1 MAIKVPH
8 RDLCQLTR
16 ERAQEL
22 LRLIKVKL
30 QEADIEDISK
40 LRLVITGGTSN
51 LPGLESLTQQLLTNR
66 VRIGMPNG
74 NGSIPGELKAP
85 AYSTGVGLL
94 LWAAS
99 RSEPEATAQANGR
112 NGHSESRSGGF
123 ASRFIARLKSRL
135 SLNLF

>member
-1 MAIKVPH
+1 M
-8 RDLCQLTR
+8 
-16 ERAQEL
+16 
-22 LRLIKVKL
+22 KL
-30 QEADIEDISK
+30 QEADVEDICK

-51 LPGLESLTQQLLTNR
+51 LPGLEALTQQLLTNR

-74 NGSIPGELKAP
+74 NGSIPDELKAP

-99 RSEPEATAQANGR
+99 RSDPEATAQANGR
-112 NGHSESRSGGF
+112 NGTTEPRSGGF
-123 ASRFIARLKSRL
+123 ASRFIAQLKSRL